1 MAVDHRIHVRPSLG
15 DFAVDEAFGNRLR
28 SCWQHTERPMT
39 GNPQKRGLSIIS
51 KRAKSTSTRSITPL
65 MEGRSRI
72 CLNAP
77 EVRQNVPRHQGWGQD
92 QLPPVYVTRRS
103 ALSSITAAE
112 LANRRIEILA
122 AIFQGAE
129 QPNPLRGAA
138 RPSRIQSA
146 SPGGPSDPSPDR
158 ATSIQDHLLLRKIA
172 ARNPLTGVLIWP
184 TPSSLPRSA
193 TKSYQG

>member
-1 MAVDHRIHVRPSLG
+1 MLAAHRAPDDG
-15 DFAVDEAFGNRLR
+15 QPTEARVIDNLKASEVYVNKIDYSFDGGAITDLLEC
-28 SCWQHTERPMT
+28 S
-39 GNPQKRGLSIIS
+39 RG
-51 KRAKSTSTRSITPL
+51 
-65 MEGRSRI
+65 
-72 CLNAP
+72 AP
-77 EVRQNVPRHQGWGQD
+77 ECLDTMWGQD